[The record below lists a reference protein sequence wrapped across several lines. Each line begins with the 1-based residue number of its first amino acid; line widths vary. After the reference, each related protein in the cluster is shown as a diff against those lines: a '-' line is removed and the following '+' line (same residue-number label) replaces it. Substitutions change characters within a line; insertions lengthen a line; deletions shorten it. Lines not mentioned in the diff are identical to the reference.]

1 MIVELI
7 EVTQDPI
14 FVISKCARTCYNSWD
29 KFDRSKGIAFIKG
42 LIKSG
47 HESPLEAATAIFE
60 VSDISRSCLAQLTRH
75 RIGVS
80 FCVQSQRYV
89 DQNKSGYVIPPDI
102 LNNSTARS
110 VYENALMTTRAA
122 YRELLQLGIKKEDA
136 RMVLTES
143 TCTKLTMTV
152 NFRELRHIFELRTHP
167 TAQWEIRE
175 LCQRMASEL
184 DKRSLRWVY
193 EDILEKNNISFS

>member
-1 MIVELI
+1 MIVKILDC
-7 EVTQDPI
+7 TPDPAFTI
-14 FVISKCARTCYNSWD
+14 NMTARQCYNSRD
-29 KFDRSKGIAFIKG
+29 KYDKTKGVAFVKG
-42 LIKSG
+42 LIRSG
-47 HESPLEAATAIFE
+47 HLTPLESASVVFDIE
-60 VSDISRSCLAQLTRH
+60 GISRACLAQLTRH

-89 DQNKSGYVIPPDI
+89 NQEKSAYIIPPDI
-102 LNNSTARS
+102 VKNQNARS

-143 TCTKLTMTV
+143 TCTNLSMTV
-152 NFRELRHIFELRTHP
+152 NFRELRHIFELRMAKD
-167 TAQWEIRE
+167 AQWEIQE
-175 LCQRMASEL
+175 LCKSMASEL

-193 EDILEKNNISFS
+193 EDIADKL